1 MSRNDQDEKP
11 IDLIP
16 ILEAIIF
23 ASTEALSPTK
33 LVETLNQADVLVSKG
48 EVQAALHKMVEKW
61 AENSENP
68 HGITLKTMADGYFFT
83 TNQRFSSYVHKI
95 LQEKPVELSK
105 AQLEVLAIIAYRQPL
120 TRVDVDEIRGVDSST
135 AVKRLMQLNL
145 VKILGKSEGLGRP
158 LLYGTTKFFL
168 EFFAITSLR
177 DLPTLKSYESLSE
190 AEPENDETVG
200 AITLKDL
207 FEDAKQSS
215 MISESTARLSE
226 EALKSL
232 DEALLNLDGLKKVV
246 AE

>member
-1 MSRNDQDEKP
+1 MSKNDGEEKP
-11 IDLIP
+11 IELVP

-23 ASTEALSPTK
+23 ASTEALSPAK
-33 LVETLNQADVLVSKG
+33 LIETLNQAEVMVSKG
-48 EVQAALHKMVEKW
+48 EVQAALHRMLEKW
-61 AENSENP
+61 AENSESP
-68 HGITLKTMADGYFFT
+68 HGITLKSVADGYLFT
-83 TNQRFSSYVHKI
+83 TSQQYAGYVHKI
-95 LQEKPVELSK
+95 LAEKPVELSK
-105 AQLEVLAIIAYRQPL
+105 AQVEVLAIIAYRQPL
-120 TRVDVDEIRGVDSST
+120 TRVDVDEIRGVDSSS
-135 AVKRLMQLNL
+135 AIKRLMQLNL

-190 AEPENDETVG
+190 AEPENDEAVGTV
-200 AITLKDL
+200 TLKDL

-232 DEALLNLDGLKKVV
+232 DEALLNLDSLKKVV